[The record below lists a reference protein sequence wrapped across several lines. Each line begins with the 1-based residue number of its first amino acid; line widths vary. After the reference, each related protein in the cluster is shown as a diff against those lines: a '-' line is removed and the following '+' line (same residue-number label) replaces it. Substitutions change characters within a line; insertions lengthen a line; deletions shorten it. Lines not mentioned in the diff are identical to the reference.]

1 VSFTIDTLLKQF
13 PNTFFS
19 IEWHSPIFTP
29 DSSDFSLEVDYNIR
43 ASMYDVGGIPHTEW
57 NGVHAEN
64 GGASGGNW
72 ESIYPTYLELYETFI
87 INQTPYSIGIS
98 GAYEPGNTEVSF
110 DVELLLDSGIDT
122 TVDNTNMYVE
132 LFVSEDN
139 IYSYWQHADV
149 GDQWHNA
156 RHVTRQYITKNQSA
170 KLPISITSAGDSE
183 TFSGTFT
190 LSDAWEYDN
199 VYLIAIIQNL
209 DTYEIFQAL
218 SWNINNLDPDPD
230 GDGLT
235 YLYDNCPNA
244 YNPDQGDVDNDGVG
258 DACDPCNAIVAVLG
272 NVNLDA
278 SGEDYIPIIDVT
290 DVLVFSDLLN
300 DTGLPP
306 NDCQQVDLLVDGT
319 INDWDLL
326 VLVEMIMNGEN

>member
-1 VSFTIDTLLKQF
+1 
-13 PNTFFS
+13 
-19 IEWHSPIFTP
+19 
-29 DSSDFSLEVDYNIR
+29 
-43 ASMYDVGGIPHTEW
+43 MYDVGGIPHTEW
-57 NGVHAEN
+57 NGVHSQIGGYGN
-64 GGASGGNW
+64 GDW
-72 ESIYPTYLELYETFI
+72 EALYPTYLELYETYVV
-87 INQTPYSIGIS
+87 NQTPYSIGIS
-98 GAYEPGNTEVSF
+98 GAYEPGDTEVSY
-110 DVELLLDSGIDT
+110 DVELLIDSGIDT

-132 LFVSEDN
+132 LVVSEDN

-156 RHVTRQYITKNQSA
+156 RHVARKYITKSA
-170 KLPISITSAGDSE
+170 NNKLPISITSAGESE

-190 LSDAWEYDN
+190 LSDAWEHEN
-199 VYLIAIIQNL
+199 ISLIAIVQNL

-244 YNPDQGDVDNDGVG
+244 YNPDQIDVDDDGIG
-258 DACDPCNAIVAVLG
+258 DACDPCNALAAVLG

-278 SGEDYIPIIDVT
+278 SGEDYMPIIDVA
-290 DVLVFSDLLN
+290 DVLAMSDLLN

-306 NDCQQVDLLVDGT
+306 NDCQQLDVLEDGT
-319 INDWDLL
+319 VNNWDLL
-326 VLVEMIMNGEN
+326 VIIEMVMDGGN